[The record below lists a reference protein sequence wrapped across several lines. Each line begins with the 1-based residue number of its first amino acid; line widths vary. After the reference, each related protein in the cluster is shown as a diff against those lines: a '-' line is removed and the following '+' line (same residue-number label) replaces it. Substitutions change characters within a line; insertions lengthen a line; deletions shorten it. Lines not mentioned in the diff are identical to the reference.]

1 MYTYMVYCTCDWV
14 FYSVIAPISGR
25 GPAHQ
30 QHGGK
35 TAPRASAT
43 VTSSGVRGH
52 GHGTTERLRER
63 APQRQ
68 LSSEGDPCRPSP
80 KDMSATAKN
89 TAFWIFCFS
98 AVENLQTHSPTS
110 ILQHSSSITFTP
122 REPIDHQQLSNAH
135 SNASSAHPPSVSLTQ
150 QHWPPSTNNQPVF
163 LTLDP
168 YQTVVFSFYPKGPW
182 TRRVQSFFHQS
193 KVRTRVKHRALIYQ
207 CIAYYCSV
215 VDAVFA
221 CRLSECL
228 QRL

>member
-1 MYTYMVYCTCDWV
+1 MHVYIHGVLYLWLMIC
-14 FYSVIAPISGR
+14 YSVTAPISGR

-80 KDMSATAKN
+80 KDMSKN
-89 TAFWIFCFS
+89 TEFWIFCFS
-98 AVENLQTHSPTS
+98 AVENLQIHSLTS

-122 REPIDHQQLSNAH
+122 REPIDHQQHSNAH

-150 QHWPPSTNNQPVF
+150 QHRPPSTNNQPVF

-168 YQTVVFSFYPKGPW
+168 YQTVVLSFYRKGPW
-182 TRRVQSFFHQS
+182 TRWVHLFFLQS

-207 CIAYYCSV
+207 CIACYCSV